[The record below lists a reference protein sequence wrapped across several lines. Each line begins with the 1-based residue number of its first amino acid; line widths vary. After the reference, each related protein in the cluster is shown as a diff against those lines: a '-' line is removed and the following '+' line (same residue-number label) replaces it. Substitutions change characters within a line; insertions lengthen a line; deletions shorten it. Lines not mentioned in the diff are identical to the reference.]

1 MSFTIISN
9 DSIVSVDWLRLAEI
23 LELSGLNKRELPKL
37 QHAFEHSQFR
47 YLGFYDGIL
56 MATARA
62 ISDLTTVSYL
72 CDVAIHPEFQ
82 GRGYGKQLMQ
92 HILHDLTP
100 LGKII
105 LYAVPDKIEFYR
117 RFHFH
122 PLLTAMAFVKGE
134 GLTRMSELGYL
145 PPLPP
150 QESSCGD

>member
-9 DSIVSVDWLRLAEI
+9 DSIVSVDWLRLADM

-37 QHAFEHSQFR
+37 QRAFEHSQFR
-47 YLGFYDGIL
+47 YLGFYNGIL

-92 HILHDLTP
+92 HILQDLTP

-105 LYAVPDKIEFYR
+105 LYAVPDKIEFYQ
-117 RFHFH
+117 RFHFY
-122 PLLTAMAFVKGE
+122 PLLTAMTFVEGE
-134 GLTRMSELGYL
+134 GLTRMSQLGYI

-150 QESSCGD
+150 QETSRCD